1 MSELQWNKENLSNDY
16 DMIEL
21 QNQQFRNNNLG
32 YRLSK
37 NVQKAVI

>member
-1 MSELQWNKENLSNDY
+1 MSELHWNKENLSNDY

-21 QNQQFRNNNLG
+21 QNQQFINNNLG
-32 YRLSK
+32 DRLSK